1 MSDKII
7 LTAQLTGFTPR
18 KDKTLS
24 LRFNTQEYSEEQ
36 LIRVNRMLDQMGFV
50 CFKTDERFTSDEM
63 NDLDAID
70 VDILDKT
77 KSPSK
82 RLRSTLYV
90 LWECSRKADGISFKE
105 YYSMTMEKMI
115 THYKDQIID

>member
-63 NDLDAID
+63 DDLDAIE
-70 VDILDKT
+70 VDILDKSKT
-77 KSPSK
+77 PSK
-82 RLRSTLYV
+82 RLRSSLYMV
-90 LWECSRKADGISFKE
+90 WKTTRSEEIEFKE
-105 YYSMTMEKMI
+105 YYSMQMEKFI
-115 THYKDQIID
+115 RHVQDQIID

>member
-7 LTAQLTGFTPR
+7 LTAQLTGYTPR

-82 RLRSTLYV
+82 RLRSSMYV
-90 LWECSRKADGISFKE
+90 RWSKTKKDQMTFKE
-105 YYSMTMEKMI
+105 FYEMQMEKYI
-115 THYKDQIID
+115 RHEQDQIPES